1 MSDVVI
7 EIAETRLKGYTDNQ
21 TAILCDV
28 PIEWVRSDTVQ
39 ETIKILKGLNQ
50 GPFRFSKKY

>member
-7 EIAETRLKGYTDNQ
+7 EIAETKLKGYTDTQ

-28 PIEWVRSDTVQ
+28 PIEWVKSDSVQ
-39 ETIKILKGLNQ
+39 ETIKLLKGLD
-50 GPFRFSKKY
+50 

>member
-1 MSDVVI
+1 MKEVSIMSDVVI
-7 EIAETRLKGYTDNQ
+7 EIAETKLKGYTDNQ

-39 ETIKILKGLNQ
+39 ETIKILKGLD
-50 GPFRFSKKY
+50 